1 MQKYN
6 ISFKIENISQ
16 EKMEELLKML
26 SVYYIL
32 QHQLPVSKME
42 TIATVFYPVFL
53 HFFLCRLN

>member
-16 EKMEELLKML
+16 KKMEELLKML

-32 QHQLPVSKME
+32 
-42 TIATVFYPVFL
+42 
-53 HFFLCRLN
+53 

>member
-16 EKMEELLKML
+16 EKMEEILKML

-32 QHQLPVSKME
+32 
-42 TIATVFYPVFL
+42 
-53 HFFLCRLN
+53 

>member
-32 QHQLPVSKME
+32 
-42 TIATVFYPVFL
+42 
-53 HFFLCRLN
+53 

>member
-16 EKMEELLKML
+16 RKMEELLKML

-32 QHQLPVSKME
+32 
-42 TIATVFYPVFL
+42 
-53 HFFLCRLN
+53 

>member
-16 EKMEELLKML
+16 KKIEELLKML

-32 QHQLPVSKME
+32 
-42 TIATVFYPVFL
+42 
-53 HFFLCRLN
+53 